1 MKLFYYNI
9 KGKTGEGGYGGNW
22 SFPPIWTDFIEAEDR
37 KRAHELINEQYGKQF
52 PTRVL
57 RDDLGSNEFLLTIK
71 EVKPDDKYTLSLNE
85 VRTCKNPSCGHQY
98 RIIEKY
104 QLNDTGGGHDYCS
117 YKCSKE
123 AHQFEFYTSDT
134 STVTHYPVI
143 YKITHKE
150 TGKCYIGQ
158 TTQPFTLRWYQ
169 HFFQGSE
176 TKFHQVI
183 RANSVK
189 DWNFEVLEVIDAKL
203 LNLNGA
209 AELKEYIDGREK
221 YYIVLF
227 DSVED
232 GYNTIGKDKSKPADK
247 NQIDMFAGSDIQ
259 PPGAEPECTV
269 NEAGLSCETGFT
281 EESNHNRKPLPPLIQ
296 ALVDGIE
303 KKGLK
308 IAFGLEQQGHIPTIE
323 RILADLGSNE
333 YAWDK
338 IGKEIGW
345 CPKTACYHY
354 VKYLQDKLK
363 QPIETHAE

>member
-9 KGKTGEGGYGGNW
+9 KGKAGENGYGGNW
-22 SFPPIWTDFIEAEDR
+22 SFPPIWSDFIEAENR
-37 KRAHELINEQYGKQF
+37 KQAHELINEQYNKQF

-57 RDDLGSNEFLLTIK
+57 SEDLASNEFLLTIK
-71 EVKPDDKYTLSLNE
+71 EVKPDDKHTLSLNE

-104 QLNDTGGGHDYCS
+104 QLGDTGGGHDYCS

-183 RANSVK
+183 RATSIK
-189 DWNFEVLEVIDAKL
+189 DWNFEVIEVIDAKL
-203 LNLNGA
+203 LNLNSA
-209 AELKEYIDGREK
+209 AELKEYIDGRER

-227 DSVED
+227 DSVEE
-232 GYNTIGKDKSKPADK
+232 GYNTIGKDKSRPADK
-247 NQIDMFAGSDIQ
+247 NQIDMFAGSDAVPVAQ
-259 PPGAEPECTV
+259 E
-269 NEAGLSCETGFT
+269 
-281 EESNHNRKPLPPLIQ
+281 RKPLPPLIQ
-296 ALVDGIE
+296 ALADGIE

-323 RILADLGSNE
+323 RILGELGSND
-333 YAWDK
+333 YAWEK

-345 CPKTACYHY
+345 CHKTACQYY
-354 VKYLQDKLK
+354 VKYLQNKIKALT
-363 QPIETHAE
+363 QPAT